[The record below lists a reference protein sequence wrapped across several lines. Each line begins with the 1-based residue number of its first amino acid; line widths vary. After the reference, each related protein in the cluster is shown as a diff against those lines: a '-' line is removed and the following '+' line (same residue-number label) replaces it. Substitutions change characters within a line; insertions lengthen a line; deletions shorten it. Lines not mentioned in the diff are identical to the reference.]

1 MTTKAPSAVLPAS
14 ADSLEQIA
22 YASVAGIP
30 TLEPHDLDRLGYSV
44 WLWLRNRKDPLKA
57 AVHATGVRFLIP
69 EAEAL
74 GKIRERLTAQG
85 IEV

>member
-1 MTTKAPSAVLPAS
+1 MTTKAPSAVQPSA

-44 WLWLRNRKDPLKA
+44 WLWLRDRKDSLEA
-57 AVHATGVRFLIP
+57 AVHNAGARFLVP

-74 GKIRERLTAQG
+74 SKIRERLTSQG
-85 IEV
+85 IGI